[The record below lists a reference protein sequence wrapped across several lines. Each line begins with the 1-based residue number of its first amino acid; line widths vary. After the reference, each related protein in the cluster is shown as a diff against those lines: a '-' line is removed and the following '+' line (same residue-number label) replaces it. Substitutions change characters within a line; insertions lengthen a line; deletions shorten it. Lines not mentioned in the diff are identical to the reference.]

1 MAQFEGQ
8 RVIIIGGSSGI
19 GLATA
24 KAFAAAGAHV
34 VVAARGGDK
43 LLRAADEVGHGATAL
58 PIDTEDDTAIDAA
71 FAGEPFDHVAITAAQ
86 TVTGGMRG
94 MTLDDAYKSMNS
106 KFWGA
111 YRVARAARITKGGSL
126 TFISGG
132 LAVRPSKASV
142 LQGAINAALEG
153 LTRGLALEMAPVRV
167 NAVSPGI
174 IETPLHDKMDPAA
187 RVAMFKSTAGR
198 LPAGRIGQADDIAN
212 AILFVAA
219 SGFITGATFR
229 IDGGAA
235 IA

>member
-1 MAQFEGQ
+1 MAQFDGQ
-8 RVIIIGGSSGI
+8 RVVIIGGSSGI

-34 VVAARGGDK
+34 VVAARAGDK

-58 PIDTEDDTAIDAA
+58 AIDTEDDAAIVAA
-71 FAGEPFDHVAITAAQ
+71 FAGGPFDHVAITAAQ
-86 TVTGGMRG
+86 TVTGGVRG
-94 MTLDDAYKSMNS
+94 MSLEDAYKSMNS

-111 YRVARAARITKGGSL
+111 YRVARAARITDTGSL

-153 LTRGLALEMAPVRV
+153 LARGLALELAPVRV
-167 NAVSPGI
+167 NAVSPGV

-187 RVAMFKSTAGR
+187 RDAMFKATAAR
-198 LPAGRIGQADDIAN
+198 LPAGRIGHADDIAN

-219 SGFITGATFR
+219 SGFVTGATFR

-235 IA
+235 VA